1 MPYFWKPSDQVP
13 ASTVLEVL
21 LEAHAECGEDETY
34 GIEYA
39 VEKLYG
45 VKMFNALAAG
55 EEITDAHYADG

>member
-1 MPYFWKPSDQVP
+1 MPYFWKPTDQVP
-13 ASTVLEVL
+13 GSTVLEVL

>member
-1 MPYFWKPSDQVP
+1 MPLVWKPGDQLP
-13 ASTVLEVL
+13 ASAVLEVL

-34 GIEYA
+34 GIEYV